1 MNARKWTASNNSR
14 GKYSLRKAIALGA
27 TALLI
32 AVMSGCSASGSGK
45 SSTINIATKGFA
57 ESDLLANAFK
67 LLIEN
72 DTKLKANV
80 ETLDNSLLW
89 NALQEDKVDVYA
101 EYTGT
106 ALINILKA
114 EPEFD
119 PQKAYDKVKSELKEK
134 NQLTVL
140 DPIGFNNTYAF
151 GLHKDQA
158 EKYGIKTTSQL
169 AEKSGELIFGA
180 SEEFI
185 NRPDA
190 WPPILET
197 YNPKFK
203 EIKTIQNP
211 GLAYQAIEQKLID
224 SMILYTTDS
233 QITVKPIVVLEDDK
247 HVFLPYYAVPIVRDE
262 VLKEH
267 PELEEVLNKLAGKI
281 TDAEMQKLNGE
292 VELKQRPALDV
303 AKEWL
308 TANGLLEK

>member
-1 MNARKWTASNNSR
+1 MKKMGFIASGR
-14 GKYSLRKAIALGA
+14 GKYFIYRTIILGA
-27 TALLI
+27 AALLI
-32 AVMSGCSASGSGK
+32 VVMSGCSASGSSK
-45 SSTINIATKGFA
+45 SDTINIATKGFA
-57 ESDLLANAFK
+57 ESDILANAFK
-67 LLIEN
+67 LLIEH

-89 NALQEDKVDVYA
+89 NALKEKKVDVYA

-119 PQKAYDKVKSELKEK
+119 PQKAYDKVKTDLKNQ

-190 WPPILET
+190 WPPIIET

-267 PELEEVLNKLAGKI
+267 PELEKVLNKLAGKI
-281 TDAEMQKLNGE
+281 TDAQMQALNGE

-308 TANGLLEK
+308 TENGLLTK

>member
-1 MNARKWTASNNSR
+1 MKFLKQQSGKKQGYWLQKTATI
-14 GKYSLRKAIALGA
+14 GLAIAL
-27 TALLI
+27 TAALT
-32 AVMSGCSASGSGK
+32 GCSKSAS
-45 SSTINIATKGFA
+45 SSSDTIKIATKGFA
-57 ESDLLANAFK
+57 ESDILANAFK

-72 DTKLKANV
+72 DTKLK
-80 ETLDNSLLW
+80 TDITKLDNSLLW
-89 NALQEDKVDVYA
+89 SAVKENKVDTYV

-114 EPEFD
+114 EAEFD
-119 PQKAYDKVKSELKEK
+119 PQKAFDKVKKDLKEK
-134 NQLTVL
+134 NQITVL

-151 GLHKDQA
+151 GLRKEQA
-158 EKYGIKTTSQL
+158 EKFGIKTTSQL
-169 AEKSGELIFGA
+169 AAKSGELIFGA

-190 WPPILET
+190 WPPILKT

-211 GLAYQAIEQKLID
+211 GLAYQAIDQKLID
-224 SMILYTTDS
+224 SMILFTTDS

-247 HVFLPYYAVPIVRDE
+247 HVFLPYYAVPLVRDA
-262 VLKEH
+262 VLKDH
-267 PELEEVLNKLAGKI
+267 PELKTVLNKLAGKI
-281 TDAEMQKLNGE
+281 TDAEMQKLNSE

-308 TANGLLEK
+308 LSKDLIKK